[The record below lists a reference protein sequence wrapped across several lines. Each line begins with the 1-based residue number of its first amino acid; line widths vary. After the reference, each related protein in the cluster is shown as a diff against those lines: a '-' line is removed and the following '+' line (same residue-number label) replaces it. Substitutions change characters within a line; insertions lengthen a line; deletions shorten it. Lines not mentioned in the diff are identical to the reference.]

1 MYTKLRMA
9 KRVGFLLFPGFE
21 VLDAYGPLTIFASPK
36 LHGAYQAI
44 TVAEIP
50 GPVEA
55 SNGISTVASECFNTC
70 PPLDILLVPGVL
82 PHPSII
88 AFALDK

>member
-1 MYTKLRMA
+1 MA